1 MVWKSFLAGVVATFV
16 AIDVIVM
23 IGATVVSTTIS
34 FLFASFSPKPPAA
47 ANAMT
52 REATGTPVPLGE
64 WFDAEKDVRIRV
76 VSLYVVDSYDYG
88 RGQVFTPAKT
98 GTHIYILQLEGR
110 FDGPA
115 GVSASLD
122 YDRFRALN
130 NQRQVVYPDM
140 NVNNARAFS
149 HIVYGGGSGTGEV
162 IFMADKLEGFYY
174 QADDFNVDPIFLTV
188 PTHQ

>member
-1 MVWKSFLAGVVATFV
+1 MSWKSFLAGVVATLV
-16 AIDVIVM
+16 ALGIVLV
-23 IGATVVSTTIS
+23 IGATVVGAALS
-34 FLFASFSPKPPAA
+34 LMFAGVGLRPALA
-47 ANAMT
+47 ATAVT
-52 REATGTPVPLGE
+52 REVTGTPVPLGQ

-76 VSLYVVDSYDYG
+76 VTLYVVDSYDYG

-110 FDGPA
+110 FDGLA

-130 NQRQVVYPDM
+130 GQRQVVYPDM
-140 NVNNARAFS
+140 NVNNARAFR

-162 IFMADKLEGFYY
+162 IFMADTLEGFFY
-174 QADDFNVDPIFLTV
+174 QPQNLMANPIFLAVST
-188 PTHQ
+188 Q